1 MILFTMELDS
11 HLAQEAEQL
20 KEDPAG
26 ATGATGLAIRMSLRK
41 MMACVSDSTSLCHM
55 WTFQV

>member
-20 KEDPAG
+20 KQDPAG
-26 ATGATGLAIRMSLRK
+26 VTGAARLAIRMSLRK
-41 MMACVSDSTSLCHM
+41 MMACVSDSTALCHM
-55 WTFQV
+55 WTF